1 MKEIIDKLDFIKI
14 KTFSSAKDN
23 VKIMRRQATDWEKM
37 FTKDTLIKDYYPEY
51 TKNSYNSTSKPQTT

>member
-37 FTKDTLIKDYYPEY
+37 FTKDTLIKDYYPNY
-51 TKNSYNSTSKPQTT
+51 TNYF